1 MLFIDGGDRTTTGV
15 SNIEESDFKIE
26 NIPHCHA
33 LSNSVF
39 QKEKKKCSDELFGTS
54 VPTDVKLLQCR
65 NVLRG
70 QHTICLK

>member
-39 QKEKKKCSDELFGTS
+39 QKEKKNAVMSCL
-54 VPTDVKLLQCR
+54 VPTDVKLLQMYYE
-65 NVLRG
+65 G
-70 QHTICLK
+70 ST